1 MMKKV
6 YTLDCFYDIF
16 GVFLLR
22 EDESQQLLI
31 SKKYIDDT
39 IKEGDIVEVIK
50 TNELYDITL
59 LQRETENTKAK
70 VSSLLEEL
78 RNK

>member
-1 MMKKV
+1 MQLLMIEIMITGLVRNDEKV

-31 SKKYIDDT
+31 SKIY
-39 IKEGDIVEVIK
+39 
-50 TNELYDITL
+50 
-59 LQRETENTKAK
+59 R
-70 VSSLLEEL
+70 
-78 RNK
+78 